1 MQLVT
6 VWRHSNFKTL
16 NKPYKD
22 KERQT
27 SFELWGLTFKIMATD
42 KKGFILYSDLIH
54 TIEKMPSN
62 KAGELFL
69 HILKY
74 VNDQNPVAKD
84 ILIDIA
90 FEPIKQSLKRDL
102 IKYEDKR
109 KQWSEAGKKSAEARA
124 LAKINEGQQT
134 STDVESRSTV
144 STVNDNVNVNV
155 IQKRIL
161 SEIKISEVPIDL
173 QLYFKIAKDFQNLF
187 IKNLNQRNAPIKNQ
201 QNATFKNYVDPIR
214 LAITNNECTI
224 NDFRDVW
231 QYLDSPQG
239 DFWKT
244 NILSTSTLRKQIQKL
259 VMSARENKKQLKKTD
274 KL

>member
-1 MQLVT
+1 
-6 VWRHSNFKTL
+6 
-16 NKPYKD
+16 
-22 KERQT
+22 
-27 SFELWGLTFKIMATD
+27 MATD
-42 KKGFILYSDLIH
+42 KKGFILYADLIH

-74 VNDQNPVAKD
+74 VNDENPVAND
-84 ILIDIA
+84 ILIEIA

-124 LAKINEGQQT
+124 LIKVNENQRT

-144 STVNDNVNVNV
+144 STVNVNVSV
-155 IQKRIL
+155 IHKRIL
-161 SEIKISEVPIDL
+161 SEIKISDVPADL
-173 QLYFKIAKDFQNLF
+173 QLYFNIAKEFQALF
-187 IKNLNQRNAPIKNQ
+187 IKNLKHRNAPTKNQ
-201 QNATFKNYVDPIR
+201 ENATFKNYVDPIR
-214 LAITNNECTI
+214 LAIINNECNI

-244 NILSTSTLRKQIQKL
+244 NILSTSTLRKNIQKL
-259 VMSARENKKQLKKTD
+259 VMSARENKKQPKKTD

>member
-1 MQLVT
+1 
-6 VWRHSNFKTL
+6 
-16 NKPYKD
+16 
-22 KERQT
+22 
-27 SFELWGLTFKIMATD
+27 MATD

-54 TIEKMPSN
+54 TIEKMPSD

-74 VNDQNPVAKD
+74 VNDQNPVAND

-124 LAKINEGQQT
+124 LTKSNESQRT
-134 STDVESRSTV
+134 LTTVESRSTV
-144 STVNDNVNVNV
+144 STVNVNVNV
-155 IQKRIL
+155 IHKRLL
-161 SEIKISEVPIDL
+161 SEIKISDVPPDL
-173 QLYFKIAKDFQNLF
+173 KMYFQIAKDFQNLF
-187 IKNLNQRNAPIKNQ
+187 IKNLTQRRAPIKNQ

-214 LAITNNECTI
+214 LAIINNECTI
-224 NDFRDVW
+224 NDLRDVW
-231 QYLDSPQG
+231 QYLDSPEG

-244 NILSTSTLRKQIQKL
+244 NVLSTATLRKQIQKL
-259 VMSARENKKQLKKTD
+259 TMSARENKKQPKKID

>member
-1 MQLVT
+1 
-6 VWRHSNFKTL
+6 
-16 NKPYKD
+16 
-22 KERQT
+22 
-27 SFELWGLTFKIMATD
+27 MATD
-42 KKGFILYSDLIH
+42 KKGFILYADLIH

-74 VNDQNPVAKD
+74 VNDENPVAND
-84 ILIDIA
+84 ILIEIA

-124 LAKINEGQQT
+124 LIKVNENQRT

-144 STVNDNVNVNV
+144 STVNVNVSV
-155 IQKRIL
+155 IHKRIL
-161 SEIKISEVPIDL
+161 SEIKISDVPADL
-173 QLYFKIAKDFQNLF
+173 QLYFNIAKEFQALF
-187 IKNLNQRNAPIKNQ
+187 IKNLKHRNAPTKNQ
-201 QNATFKNYVDPIR
+201 ENATFKNYVDPIR
-214 LAITNNECTI
+214 LAIINNECNI

-244 NILSTSTLRKQIQKL
+244 NILSTSTLRKNIQKL
-259 VMSARENKKQLKKTD
+259 VMSARENKKQPKKND

>member
-1 MQLVT
+1 
-6 VWRHSNFKTL
+6 
-16 NKPYKD
+16 
-22 KERQT
+22 
-27 SFELWGLTFKIMATD
+27 MATD

-54 TIEKMPSN
+54 TIEKMPSD

-74 VNDQNPVAKD
+74 VNDQNPVAND
-84 ILIDIA
+84 ILIEIA

-109 KQWSEAGKKSAEARA
+109 KQWSEAGKRSAEARA
-124 LAKINEGQQT
+124 LTKSNESQRPLT
-134 STDVESRSTV
+134 NVENRSTDLTV
-144 STVNDNVNVNV
+144 NVNVNV
-155 IQKRIL
+155 IQKRLL
-161 SEIKISEVPIDL
+161 SEIKISDVPVDL

-187 IKNLNQRNAPIKNQ
+187 IKNLTQRNAPIKNQ

-214 LAITNNECTI
+214 LAIINNECTI

-231 QYLDSPQG
+231 QFLDSPQG

-244 NILSTSTLRKQIQKL
+244 NILSTSKLREQIQKL
-259 VMSARENKKQLKKTD
+259 VMSARENKKPTKKID

>member
-27 SFELWGLTFKIMATD
+27 SFELWGLILKIMATD

-124 LAKINEGQQT
+124 LTKINEGQQT
-134 STDVESRSTV
+134 STDVECRSTV
-144 STVNDNVNVNV
+144 STVNVSVNVNV